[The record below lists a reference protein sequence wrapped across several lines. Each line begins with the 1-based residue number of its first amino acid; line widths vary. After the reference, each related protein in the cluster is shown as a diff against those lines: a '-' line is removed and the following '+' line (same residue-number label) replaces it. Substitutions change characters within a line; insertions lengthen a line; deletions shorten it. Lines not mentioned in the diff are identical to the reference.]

1 MPGST
6 DDGGGLAARLDRLD
20 AYQQI
25 RQLPHRYGLAL
36 DTRNIDDL
44 VALFIDDVQVGRD
57 NWGRAALREWFVR
70 SFSKFQTSI
79 HFVGNHV
86 IDLDD
91 EDHAHGVVYCR
102 DEIDRPGEWM
112 VGMIQYWDTYERARW
127 VLVLQAPPPHA
138 LVRRRRPPPAP
149 PPAPASPAA
158 ARPWAASP
166 NHGQAGSATGTKS
179 PPSATSPAERIA
191 PMAEDRTLLAHIVL
205 KLATHPENIAVEALG
220 PHPLIEHANAN
231 RSGKPAAGWRRGDRP
246 NLTGG
251 DAGHR
256 RGGRAPGPGGL

>member
-1 MPGST
+1 MPEPT
-6 DDGGGLAARLDRLD
+6 HDDSLAARLDRLD
-20 AYQQI
+20 AYRQI

-57 NWGRAALREWFVR
+57 KWGRAALREWFVR

-112 VGMIQYWDTYERARW
+112 VGMIQYWDTYERRDGSGSSSA
-127 VLVLQAPPPHA
+127 AASCAGTASTPS
-138 LVRRRRPPPAP
+138 PAP

-179 PPSATSPAERIA
+179 PPSASEASPPRHAADLRSLTA
-191 PMAEDRTLLAHIVL
+191 P
-205 KLATHPENIAVEALG
+205 
-220 PHPLIEHANAN
+220 
-231 RSGKPAAGWRRGDRP
+231 RS
-246 NLTGG
+246 
-251 DAGHR
+251 
-256 RGGRAPGPGGL
+256 RA